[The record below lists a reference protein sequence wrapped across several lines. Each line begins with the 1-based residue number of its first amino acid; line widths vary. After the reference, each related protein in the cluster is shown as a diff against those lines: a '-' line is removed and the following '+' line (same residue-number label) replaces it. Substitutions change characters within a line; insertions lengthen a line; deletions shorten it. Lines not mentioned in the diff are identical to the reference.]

1 MGFLR
6 AFLGNQRKPYSRWSV
21 CHDHLKGITFKNHD
35 LQKSK
40 HPQPQLFDHGQS
52 RMPTR
57 SHKAE
62 DIWLDTY
69 STCGVA
75 AMACFSKEILD
86 VEPWCSTQ
94 ASIVI
99 ECKSAKRILCCPSKA
114 SKANGPLLILQH
126 GPELLAPIIGAR
138 LPIVVVL
145 ETISWLVLYAGGS
158 AWGFKVGFFSW
169 WGMVL
174 LDFIFFSHLFCDT
187 SF

>member
-1 MGFLR
+1 MT
-6 AFLGNQRKPYSRWSV
+6 SRNPNTHNLNCLTTPIS
-21 CHDHLKGITFKNHD
+21 DAN
-35 LQKSK
+35 QKS
-40 HPQPQLFDHGQS
+40 QS
-52 RMPTR
+52 R
-57 SHKAE
+57 

-126 GPELLAPIIGAR
+126 GPELLAPIIGWVAHSCC
-138 LPIVVVL
+138 LGNHFLTCSLCWSSIFIVLVDQHEALELAWVVGDGA
-145 ETISWLVLYAGGS
+145 T
-158 AWGFKVGFFSW
+158 GFY
-169 WGMVL
+169 
-174 LDFIFFSHLFCDT
+174 IFFSPFLWHIFLK
-187 SF
+187 

>member
-1 MGFLR
+1 MIGLPWPP
-6 AFLGNQRKPYSRWSV
+6 QR
-21 CHDHLKGITFKNHD
+21 HHLQESWPPEIQTPTTSIVWPRPISDAN
-35 LQKSK
+35 QKS
-40 HPQPQLFDHGQS
+40 QS
-52 RMPTR
+52 R
-57 SHKAE
+57 

-145 ETISWLVLYAGGS
+145 ETISWLALYAGGS
-158 AWGFKVGFFSW
+158 AWGFGVGLGGGDGATGFY
-169 WGMVL
+169 
-174 LDFIFFSHLFCDT
+174 IFFSPFLWHIFLK
-187 SF
+187 